1 MHTLTESIEIRH
13 VGAALAAGSAIDNN
27 SAIIDMAGYDS
38 VTFIAAVSAS
48 AASGVATL
56 TVEANEAEADAGMVA
71 VSGAVAS
78 ATSPAANDLADKL
91 LVVEVARPAKRFVQ
105 AVRTSA
111 SANITFGPVVALL
124 VPRRRPAAADA
135 SQAASARVSD

>member
-1 MHTLTESIEIRH
+1 MHTLIESIEIRH

-48 AASGVATL
+48 AAGGVATL